1 MKYNTRRFTNKEIEY
16 LKANYKVKGNTEIA
30 RVLGRSIG
38 SIRHKLDK
46 LGLIRTREELKTLNA
61 LKGKLYG
68 LGGAAEGMP
77 QARKVGEVYFKDRQY
92 YKATGYGRKKPLIIC
107 VYHDS
112 GRVVPYFHE
121 LYLKDAN
128 YTDLEAYRLDN
139 IGLRRK
145 QAILDRYALS
155 NYDF

>member
-1 MKYNTRRFTNKEIEY
+1 M
-16 LKANYKVKGNTEIA
+16 KANYRIKFNTEMA
-30 RVLGRSIG
+30 LVLGRSIG
-38 SIRHKLDK
+38 SIRSKLYK
-46 LGLIRTREELKTLNA
+46 LNLKRTREELQTINA
-61 LKGKLYG
+61 LKVKLYG

-77 QARKVGEVYFKDRQY
+77 QARKVGKVYFKDGQY
-92 YKATGYGRKKPLIIC
+92 YKATGYGRKKPYIIC

-128 YTDLEAYRLDN
+128 YTDLEAYRIDN

>member
-1 MKYNTRRFTNKEIEY
+1 M
-16 LKANYKVKGNTEIA
+16 KANYRIKFNTEMA
-30 RVLGRSIG
+30 LVLGRSIG
-38 SIRHKLDK
+38 SIRSKLDK
-46 LGLIRTREELKTLNA
+46 LNLKRTREELQTINA

-77 QARKVGEVYFKDRQY
+77 QARKVGEVYFKAGQY
-92 YKATGYGRKKPLIIC
+92 YKATGYGRKKPYIIC

-128 YTDLEAYRLDN
+128 YTDLEAYRLEN
-139 IGLRRK
+139 IGLRRR

>member
-1 MKYNTRRFTNKEIEY
+1 MA
-16 LKANYKVKGNTEIA
+16 LM
-30 RVLGRSIG
+30 LGRSIG
-38 SIRHKLDK
+38 SIRRKLDK
-46 LGLIRTREELKTLNA
+46 LNLKRTREELQTINA

-77 QARKVGEVYFKDRQY
+77 QARKVGEVYFKDGQY

-128 YTDLEAYRLDN
+128 YSSLEAYKIEN

-145 QAILDRYALS
+145 QAVLDRYALS

>member
-46 LGLIRTREELKTLNA
+46 LGLIRTREELKALNA

-77 QARKVGEVYFKDRQY
+77 QARKLGEVYFKDGQY
-92 YKATGYGRKKPLIIC
+92 YKATGYGRKKPYIIC
-107 VYHDS
+107 VYHAS

-128 YTDLEAYRLDN
+128 YTDLEAYKIDN

-145 QAILDRYALS
+145 QAVLDRYALS